1 MIASLPMYDWPHTH
15 AAHEALWTLIRDGLR
30 DRSIAAPDSLNRDLH
45 HMVGW
50 AHPDLVLGQIC
61 NLPYRAQFQGKV
73 TRIGAADYGLPG
85 AQPGYY
91 YAVFVVRADDPA
103 QRPEDCA
110 AHRFAYNER
119 LSNSGYGAAQLWAA
133 ARGFQFDPVL
143 HTHAHRASVE
153 AVASGAADLATIDAH
168 TWGMMRASGDAAP
181 AGLRVI
187 GHTDA
192 SPGMTFI
199 TRAGQ
204 DPAPY
209 ASALRDAI
217 AALPADHRRTLGL
230 RGIVDL
236 PDAAYDFPLPPNLV
250 AGTPDPAVV

>member
-15 AAHEALWTLIRDGLR
+15 AAHDALWALVRDGLR
-30 DRSIAAPDSLNRDLH
+30 QRGIDAPDALTRDLH

-50 AHPDLVLGQIC
+50 AHPGLVLGQIC

-85 AQPGYY
+85 APPGYY
-91 YAVFVVRADDPA
+91 YSVFVVRADDPA
-103 QRPEDCA
+103 QRPEDCQG
-110 AHRFAYNER
+110 HRFAYNEP

-133 ARGFQFDPVL
+133 ARGFQFDPFL
-143 HTHAHRASVE
+143 HTHAHRTSAE
-153 AVASGAADLATIDAH
+153 AVATGAADLATIDAH
-168 TWGMMRASGDAAP
+168 TWDMMVASGHEAP

-209 ASALRDAI
+209 RDALDTAI
-217 AALPADHRRTLGL
+217 TALDPAHRQTLGL

-236 PDAAYDFPLPPNLV
+236 PDAAYDFPLPPNLL
-250 AGTPDPAVV
+250 ATTPAVVGV